1 MHCFVNKMTFM
12 TKKNIKNLLFDLG
25 GVIMDIR
32 RENCVRAFEELGMTT
47 ANELLGEYSQKGA
60 FLLLEEG
67 SISPEEF
74 RQEIRKHINTQ
85 VNDEAIDSAFCKFL
99 LGIPSYRLDQLEA
112 LRKDYKIYLLSNTNP
127 IMIHSDIKKYFQVCG
142 KEMKDY
148 FDGMILSYE
157 AKSIKPDA
165 GIFEYTIKTL
175 GINPEET
182 IFFDDSQKNLDAAA
196 KFGFGTALV
205 APGSEFNDII
215 KDLLG

>member
-1 MHCFVNKMTFM
+1 
-12 TKKNIKNLLFDLG
+12 
-25 GVIMDIR
+25 
-32 RENCVRAFEELGMTT
+32 
-47 ANELLGEYSQKGA
+47 
-60 FLLLEEG
+60 
-67 SISPEEF
+67 
-74 RQEIRKHINTQ
+74 
-85 VNDEAIDSAFCKFL
+85 
-99 LGIPSYRLDQLEA
+99 
-112 LRKDYKIYLLSNTNP
+112 
-127 IMIHSDIKKYFQVCG
+127 
-142 KEMKDY
+142 MKDY